1 MYVAHI
7 IHAQSEFLALINQ
20 ARPKWLVVHLYITH
34 HLHTYGVNVC
44 LHTYYPLTIRYYS
57 CTSRISTRTLVMHMN
72 ICSNIKCRAHT
83 RGDHMVESYSCT
95 MKNHNFR
102 KCIYACFL
110 CFRTAH
116 SCTTLGH
123 SSFFSSHRRDHN
135 FKYCKYAFI
144 PCFRIHALLHHTWVR
159 LPRHIYSF
167 NARDCTL
174 AWFRTS
180 RISCLMCT
188 IRKTLTPMVN
198 MIALHS

>member
-1 MYVAHI
+1 ML
-7 IHAQSEFLALINQ
+7 HAQSEFLALINQ

-110 CFRTAH
+110 CFRTR
-116 SCTTLGH
+116 T
-123 SSFFSSHRRDHN
+123 FM
-135 FKYCKYAFI
+135 
-144 PCFRIHALLHHTWVR
+144 HHTWVR

-198 MIALHS
+198 MIALHR